1 MANEENQNPAGANA
15 KHAGFM
21 VLQGSDGA
29 IYEIPLDEL
38 KKFRVSD
45 DDAKLYSTDR
55 VSSISCR
62 ISCK

>member
-1 MANEENQNPAGANA
+1 MANEENEKSAGANA
-15 KHAGFM
+15 KYADFM